1 MSVQERPRSRAD
13 RTVPDN
19 VILYVNSYLT
29 DFREIKRFRIQ
40 RGISLCEFRQKPF
53 LTVVLPLIVATLTTG
68 LLFGALFLSTLKS
81 DEAAI
86 QRQRDLLSLVVGKLE
101 EEVAHNQESATVW
114 DDAVTHVQQRDQ
126 DWMSSNLGEWM
137 HAYFC
142 HDAALILD
150 NEGGLVYEFIAEPS
164 TSASGATVANV
175 ATPLVSKLQQRLVA
189 GEVATGATIL
199 SIGESELLDIDGR
212 AANVSVKPIVSD
224 SGEIEQEPGS
234 EDLHVAVRY
243 LDGVLLSELSTD
255 YQFEN
260 LAFVRTPAVAH
271 DLSNVALRSGS
282 GQTIGYFQ
290 WHPFRPGG
298 SVIQAVY
305 PVVFLVGVS
314 TFLLMG
320 FLGRTIWRR
329 SRSLAASQREL
340 RQLAMQDPLTGL
352 ANRTTFHRSLVQ
364 RLDRPGV
371 ENGVAVMVV
380 DLHHFK
386 EVNDTWPAAGFL
398 DTELRCFQ

>member
-1 MSVQERPRSRAD
+1 M
-13 RTVPDN
+13 
-19 VILYVNSYLT
+19 
-29 DFREIKRFRIQ
+29 
-40 RGISLCEFRQKPF
+40 RGKHRLQ
-53 LTVVLPLIVATLTTG
+53 
-68 LLFGALFLSTLKS
+68 
-81 DEAAI
+81 
-86 QRQRDLLSLVVGKLE
+86 
-101 EEVAHNQESATVW
+101 
-114 DDAVTHVQQRDQ
+114 
-126 DWMSSNLGEWM
+126 
-137 HAYFC
+137 
-142 HDAALILD
+142 
-150 NEGGLVYEFIAEPS
+150 FIAEPS

-305 PVVFLVGVS
+305 PVVFLVA
-314 TFLLMG
+314 F
-320 FLGRTIWRR
+320 
-329 SRSLAASQREL
+329 
-340 RQLAMQDPLTGL
+340 
-352 ANRTTFHRSLVQ
+352 
-364 RLDRPGV
+364 RPS
-371 ENGVAVMVV
+371 
-380 DLHHFK
+380 F
-386 EVNDTWPAAGFL
+386 
-398 DTELRCFQ
+398 